1 MNNYSLKT
9 TSRQLYDTTIS
20 GQHPVSNQVTQSE
33 SKTDNTDSVS
43 NLVSNSVSTAGAR
56 AYARACACAREG
68 DGDKSIISPDEL
80 EAIRNAYVTNVGQQ
94 MTAMVAREIEEALA
108 EGMRPSVVI
117 EAAITTG
124 NAPRPTPYYMRAVLR
139 RWRRDGI
146 LTDDALAADR
156 AAFEQQQARAPERSW
171 WQNPALRYEQR
182 PINNDESLFTDL
194 SAYLERRK
202 SDEKPE
208 ASSL

>member
-1 MNNYSLKT
+1 M
-9 TSRQLYDTTIS
+9 R
-20 GQHPVSNQVTQSE
+20 VR
-33 SKTDNTDSVS
+33 
-43 NLVSNSVSTAGAR
+43 AR
-56 AYARACACAREG
+56 ARARG
-68 DGDKSIISPDEL
+68 T
-80 EAIRNAYVTNVGQQ
+80 AIKVSSAPTNWK
-94 MTAMVAREIEEALA
+94 
-108 EGMRPSVVI
+108 PSVI
-117 EAAITTG
+117 EAARTTG

-171 WQNPALRYEQR
+171 WQNPALRYDQR
-182 PINNDESLFTDL
+182 PIPNDESLFTDL
-194 SAYLERRK
+194 SAY